1 MGALQ
6 FYDITCELFEYSGER
21 FNTGLYEIDKL
32 ETRRS
37 TDIFMNSQFEMETGD
52 PPLPIHLEDGTR
64 ILLSGYTEQDVDDV
78 TDSEDTYIE
87 TQADNFIDFSD
98 ADPFSEGG
106 NF

>member
-1 MGALQ
+1 
-6 FYDITCELFEYSGER
+6 
-21 FNTGLYEIDKL
+21 
-32 ETRRS
+32 
-37 TDIFMNSQFEMETGD
+37 METGD
-52 PPLPIHLEDGTR
+52 PALPIHIETGQR
-64 ILLSGYTEQDVDDV
+64 ILLSGYTEVDVDDV

>member
-1 MGALQ
+1 MCIRDSLSTAGPFARYSNLIVKSCVENKTH
-6 FYDITCELFEYSGER
+6 YTDITGENHWVKDLIDEYHE
-21 FNTGLYEIDKL
+21 KA
-32 ETRRS
+32 
-37 TDIFMNSQFEMETGD
+37 
-52 PPLPIHLEDGTR
+52 LEDGTR

>member
-6 FYDITCELFEYSGER
+6 FYELRLEMFEYSGER
-21 FNTGLYEIDKL
+21 LNTGLYEIDKL

-37 TDIFMNSQFEMETGD
+37 TDIYLQSQLVMETGD
-52 PPLPIHLEDGTR
+52 PALPIHIESGQR
-64 ILLSGYTEQDVDDV
+64 ILLNGYTEADVDDI
-78 TDSEDTYIE
+78 TDAEDTYIE